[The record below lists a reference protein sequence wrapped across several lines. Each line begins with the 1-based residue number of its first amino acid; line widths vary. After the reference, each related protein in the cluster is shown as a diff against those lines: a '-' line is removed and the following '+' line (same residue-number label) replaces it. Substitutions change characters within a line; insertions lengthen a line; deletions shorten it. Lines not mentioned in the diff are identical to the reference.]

1 MFSDVV
7 PRVRHA
13 VYRSFA
19 EGHVP
24 LSAHLA
30 DTLHM
35 PIEEVHAAYDR
46 LEEAHALVLDPHSKE
61 VSMAL
66 PFAAAPTPHRVTS
79 GDRSW
84 FANCAW
90 DAFAIPALMKC
101 DARCEST
108 CPDCD
113 APIVYRIE
121 QGRLLGPRGVVHFVV
136 PAARWWDDIRF
147 T

>member
-1 MFSDVV
+1 MHSEPVL
-7 PRVRHA
+7 RVRHA

-19 EGHVP
+19 EGHIP
-24 LSAHLA
+24 LAATLA
-30 DTLHM
+30 ETLHL
-35 PIEEVHAAYDR
+35 PLDEIQLAYAR
-46 LEEAHALVLDPHSKE
+46 LHEAHALVLDPHAKE
-61 VSMAL
+61 VRMAL
-66 PFAAAPTPHRVTS
+66 PFSAVPTPHRVI
-79 GDRSW
+79 GADRSW

-90 DAFAIPALMKC
+90 DAFAIPALLNC

-121 QGRLLGPRGVVHFVV
+121 AGRLLDPHGVVHFAV
-136 PAARWWDDIRF
+136 PAAKWWDDIGF